1 MTDETQIYDGSYQAV
16 LSKWGTCLT
25 ATAQKGDPDLLQCGA
40 TNYNMNT
47 TVL

>member
-1 MTDETQIYDGSYQAV
+1 MTDERPEFMMVRTRQFYPNGAR
-16 LSKWGTCLT
+16 LT
-25 ATAQKGDPDLLQCGA
+25 VTAEKGASDLLQCGA

>member
-1 MTDETQIYDGSYQAV
+1 MTDETRIYDDSYQAI
-16 LSKWGTCLT
+16 LSKWGTSLN
-25 ATAQKGDPDLLQCGA
+25 ATAEKGASDLLQSGA

>member
-1 MTDETQIYDGSYQAV
+1 MTDETRIYDGLYQAI

-25 ATAQKGDPDLLQCGA
+25 ATAEKGASDLLECGA